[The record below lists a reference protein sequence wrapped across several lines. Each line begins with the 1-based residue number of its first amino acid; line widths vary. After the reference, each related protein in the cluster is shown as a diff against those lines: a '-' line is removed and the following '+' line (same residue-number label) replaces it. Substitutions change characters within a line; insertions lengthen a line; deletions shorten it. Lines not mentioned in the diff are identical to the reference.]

1 MGLANILGGIEFECT
16 CNTGNNKHPRG
27 MVNSATPFCLGQCH
41 SSTASLA
48 NNRLLFST
56 LVLRSL
62 FSWRWKS
69 FRSSI
74 SCKTFVFFRLDIFS
88 QGNLYKYLFHF
99 QTDPNHNRCRKLPP
113 LCFLWFLPRYIDG
126 SDHGFRLRPI
136 ETNHWGS
143 FYNLVQMYLRR
154 KVDTK
159 HCLYQRCIVPWNKMY
174 TLFVSVYL

>member
-1 MGLANILGGIEFECT
+1 M
-16 CNTGNNKHPRG
+16 HPRG

-74 SCKTFVFFRLDIFS
+74 SCKTSVFFRLEKNPF
-88 QGNLYKYLFHF
+88 YKPYIPAWRCQMF
-99 QTDPNHNRCRKLPP
+99 PGHNCCRKL
-113 LCFLWFLPRYIDG
+113 LLWFVLSWFLPRGTVDIASNLYLP
-126 SDHGFRLRPI
+126 RI
-136 ETNHWGS
+136 ETNHRGS
-143 FYNLVQMYLRR
+143 QCMPFVLLA
-154 KVDTK
+154 VDTFRG
-159 HCLYQRCIVPWNKMY
+159 CSLSMW
-174 TLFVSVYL
+174 